1 MRKSAIAIPLG
12 LIFTLLPS
20 APLHAVYGGSEVKGS
35 QLVLT
40 LLTSKSSRTSFCS
53 MSMLTERI
61 VVTAAHCVIKDQGA
75 APELRWSISDIYVS
89 QPGADVTRDDIETRV
104 RVLKVV
110 TRDDFINTWKPE
122 VNDRRTQINDI
133 AFLFLEK
140 PLVKG
145 YSIPIATDAEIN
157 AAIARADLVT
167 HYGYGLQT
175 QNTQSH
181 SPWTTQMP
189 LVDRSDTH
197 LDKSKV
203 LYTREGPTAMCPG
216 DSGGPLYINVGGVQK
231 IAGVLV
237 AASGCRGNPPYNGG
251 TLGTRV
257 APYME
262 MADAAWKKFLADEVA
277 LTKTAESTTS
287 GINEKRIEAIA
298 NGTYLAAGN
307 CHAKGMNAEVQIQD
321 ATGQWNLLAPTIGW
335 IPSVSTCPST
345 HPIEPWTIIN
355 VDNSATLRWRFWTSA
370 WNLYGSIFK
379 WNGTVNTPIR
389 PTSVIMGPKPEET
402 TKKTFSAKKVTI
414 TCSKGV
420 LSKKISGVSPK
431 CPTGWKIKK

>member
-1 MRKSAIAIPLG
+1 MRKRTFAILIG
-12 LIFTLLPS
+12 LMATLLPS
-20 APLHAVYGGSEVKGS
+20 APSSAVYGGTEVTGS
-35 QLVLT
+35 PLVLT

-75 APELRWSISDIYVS
+75 APELRWNISDIYVS

-122 VNDRRTQINDI
+122 INDRRTQINDI
-133 AFLFLEK
+133 AFLFIEK

-145 YSIPIATDAEIN
+145 YSIPIATDVEIN
-157 AAIARADLVT
+157 AAIARGDLVT

-175 QNTQSH
+175 QNAQSH

-189 LVDRSDTH
+189 LVDGNAAH
-197 LDKSKV
+197 LDKTKV

-257 APYME
+257 APYMD
-262 MADAAWKKFLADEVA
+262 MAESAWKVFLSNEHASTVA
-277 LTKTAESTTS
+277 TQSSEAALES
-287 GINEKRIEAIA
+287 KRIQSIVD
-298 NGTYLAAGN
+298 GTYLASGN
-307 CHAKGMNAEVQIQD
+307 CNAKGIYAELQAQSS
-321 ATGQWNLLAPTIGW
+321 TGSWNVTSPAIGW
-335 IPSVSTCPST
+335 IPSPAGCPTT
-345 HPIEPWTIIN
+345 HPLQPWTIVKAGN
-355 VDNSATLRWRFWTSA
+355 DTTMRWRYWTTS
-370 WNLYGSIFK
+370 WSVYGDVFK

-389 PTSVIMGPKPEET
+389 PSSVVMGPKTDKGAMAPN
-402 TKKTFSAKKVTI
+402 AVKKVTI
-414 TCSKGV
+414 ICSKGV
-420 LSKKISGVSPK
+420 LSKKISGTPPK
-431 CPTGWKIKK
+431 CPAGWKLKK

>member
-1 MRKSAIAIPLG
+1 MRKRAIAILNG
-12 LIFTLLPS
+12 LVLTLLPS
-20 APLHAVYGGSEVKGS
+20 APVHAVYGGTEVKGS

-40 LLTSKSSRTSFCS
+40 LLTSKNSRTSFCS

-75 APELRWSISDIYVS
+75 APELRWNISDIYVS

-104 RVLKVV
+104 RVLKVI

-122 VNDRRTQINDI
+122 INDRRTQINDI

-145 YSIPIATDAEIN
+145 YSMPIATDAEIN
-157 AAIARADLVT
+157 VAIARGDLVT

-175 QNTQSH
+175 QTTQSH

-189 LVDRSDTH
+189 LVDRSDVH

-262 MADAAWKKFLADEVA
+262 MADAAWKTFVA
-277 LTKTAESTTS
+277 NEQTPTGAAQSSEAALES
-287 GINEKRIEAIA
+287 KRIQAIID
-298 NGTYLAAGN
+298 GTYLASGN
-307 CHAKGMNAEVQIQD
+307 CNAKGIYAELQ
-321 ATGQWNLLAPTIGW
+321 AENSTGAWELITPAIGW
-335 IPSVSTCPST
+335 IPSPAGCPST
-345 HPIEPWTIIN
+345 HPLQPWTIVKPGN
-355 VDNSATLRWRFWTSA
+355 YTVMRWRYWTSS
-370 WNLYGSIFK
+370 WSVYGDTFK
-379 WNGTVNTPIR
+379 WNGKSEPSIR
-389 PTSVIMGPKPEET
+389 PTSVIMGPKTESKEVS
-402 TKKTFSAKKVTI
+402 TKAVKKVTI

-431 CPTGWKIKK
+431 CPTGWKLKK

>member
-1 MRKSAIAIPLG
+1 MRKRAIAILIG
-12 LIFTLLPS
+12 LVLTLLPS
-20 APLHAVYGGSEVKGS
+20 APVHAVYGGTEVKGS

-40 LLTSKSSRTSFCS
+40 LLTSKNSRTSFCS

-75 APELRWSISDIYVS
+75 APELRWNISDIYVS

-104 RVLKVV
+104 RVLKVI

-122 VNDRRTQINDI
+122 INDRRTQINDI

-140 PLVKG
+140 PLVKDF
-145 YSIPIATDAEIN
+145 SMPIATDAEIN
-157 AAIARADLVT
+157 VAIARGDLVT

-175 QNTQSH
+175 QTTQSH

-189 LVDRSDTH
+189 LVDRSDVH

-262 MADAAWKKFLADEVA
+262 MADAAWKTFVA
-277 LTKTAESTTS
+277 NEQTPTGAAQSSEAALES
-287 GINEKRIEAIA
+287 KRIQAIID
-298 NGTYLAAGN
+298 GTYLASGN
-307 CHAKGMNAEVQIQD
+307 CNAKGIYAELQ
-321 ATGQWNLLAPTIGW
+321 AENSTGAWALIAPAIGW
-335 IPSVSTCPST
+335 IPSPAGCPST
-345 HPIEPWTIIN
+345 HPLQPWTIVKPGN
-355 VDNSATLRWRFWTSA
+355 YTVMRWRYWTSS
-370 WNLYGSIFK
+370 WSVYGDTFK
-379 WNGTVNTPIR
+379 WNGKSEPSIR
-389 PTSVIMGPKPEET
+389 PTSVIMGPKTESKEVS
-402 TKKTFSAKKVTI
+402 TKAVKKVTI

-431 CPTGWKIKK
+431 CPTGWKLKK

>member
-1 MRKSAIAIPLG
+1 MRKRTIAILIG
-12 LIFTLLPS
+12 LMATLLPS
-20 APLHAVYGGSEVKGS
+20 APASAVYGGTEVTGS
-35 QLVLT
+35 PLVLT

-75 APELRWSISDIYVS
+75 APELRWNISDIYVS

-122 VNDRRTQINDI
+122 INDRRTQINDI

-175 QNTQSH
+175 QNAQSH

-189 LVDRSDTH
+189 LVDGNAAH
-197 LDKSKV
+197 LDKTKV

-257 APYME
+257 APYMDMAESAWKVFIANE
-262 MADAAWKKFLADEVA
+262 MASTKAAENSAN
-277 LTKTAESTTS
+277 

-345 HPIEPWTIIN
+345 HPIEPWTIIKL
-355 VDNSATLRWRFWTSA
+355 DNSATLRWRFWTSA
-370 WNLYGSIFK
+370 WNIYGEVFK
-379 WNGTVNTPIR
+379 WNGTVNIPIR
-389 PTSVIMGPKPEET
+389 SSSVVMGPKTENPSVARKAV
-402 TKKTFSAKKVTI
+402 KKATI

-420 LSKKISGVSPK
+420 LSKKISGTPPK
-431 CPTGWKIKK
+431 CPAGWKLKK